1 MKSKWCCCS
10 VARLFQLSATPWTAS
25 HQASLSITIC
35 QSLLRLTP
43 IELVMPFTISS
54 SVTLFSFC
62 LQSIPASGSF
72 PVRQLFASGGQSIGA
87 SGSASVL
94 PMNIQGWFPLGLTV
108 LITLQYK
115 GLSRVFSS
123 TTVWKH
129 QFFGTQPSLWSNPH
143 IQTWLLEKV
152 IALII
157 WTFVGKI
164 MSLLFNTLSRLVIA
178 FLPRSKCYLILWLA
192 AVTICSDFGAQE
204 NKTCHCFYS
213 FHIYLPWNDGTRCH
227 DLSFLNVEF

>member
-129 QFFGTQPSLWSNPH
+129 QYFGAQPSLWSNAH
-143 IQTWLLEKV
+143 IRIRLLEK
-152 IALII
+152 L
-157 WTFVGKI
+157 
-164 MSLLFNTLSRLVIA
+164 
-178 FLPRSKCYLILWLA
+178 
-192 AVTICSDFGAQE
+192 
-204 NKTCHCFYS
+204 
-213 FHIYLPWNDGTRCH
+213 
-227 DLSFLNVEF
+227 